1 MNEKIT
7 TGITLV
13 IKLRLTLERTGTQRS
28 IIGTESLCKQTLI
41 EQCVQSFESN
51 WHESDN
57 AKACGVREFFR
68 NEVS

>member
-1 MNEKIT
+1 MDEKIT
-7 TGITLV
+7 TGIAIVVELW
-13 IKLRLTLERTGTQRS
+13 LTLERAGTQS
-28 IIGTESLCKQTLI
+28 SLIGTESLCKQILI